1 MSLLP
6 VQRHK
11 AELISDRL
19 ISDHADTVL
28 PDRLNLAIGKRCFV
42 SCQGCYTHFGYYE
55 PDLKKLLV
63 SISHLG
69 VRDVTISGGDPLSIT
84 NLFSMTFAVLAYNRS
99 NWISVGTH
107 LLGTSPYE
115 RVSPGTEGRLCLN
128 SLLTRL
134 DFMGIPL
141 DGWSNATV
149 SLFRAGR
156 PQLYEETVALLDA
169 IDGTADYPLVI
180 INTVAHAMNLNGL
193 SFIGDEV
200 VRHAMVCHWNIFQ
213 FSPTDQV
220 PAEINAAYCI
230 TDPMFHAA
238 EKTWRNSSAGR
249 SAAAKNITTEFR
261 TVRSRLGQYLLI
273 NSDGVAWLPD
283 ERGQTISLGAVFQ
296 NEHRILS
303 DWTKAVLRLRAL
315 RNPPDPH

>member
-1 MSLLP
+1 MLTPTQAVSN
-6 VQRHK
+6 
-11 AELISDRL
+11 
-19 ISDHADTVL
+19 DTVL
-28 PDRLNLAIGKRCFV
+28 PERLNLAIGKRCFV
-42 SCQGCYTHFGYYE
+42 SCQGCYTHFGHYE
-55 PDLKKLLV
+55 PDLKKLLDSV
-63 SISHLG
+63 SRFVDLG
-69 VRDVTISGGDPLSIT
+69 VRDVTISGGDPLTIT
-84 NLFSMTFAVLAYNRS
+84 NLLAFLDDLRRIGVQS
-99 NWISVGTH
+99 IKLDTVGTH

-169 IDGTADYPLVI
+169 IDGAADYPMVI

-220 PAEINAAYCI
+220 PAEINAAYYI

-273 NSDGVAWLPD
+273 NSDGVAWVPD